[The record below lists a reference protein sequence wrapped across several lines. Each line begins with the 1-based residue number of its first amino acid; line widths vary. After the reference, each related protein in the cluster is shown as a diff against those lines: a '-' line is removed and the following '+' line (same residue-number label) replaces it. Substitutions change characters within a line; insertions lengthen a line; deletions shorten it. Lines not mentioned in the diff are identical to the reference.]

1 MEKELDKIDD
11 ARKLIQ
17 QEQAVLLYFY
27 NDHCAPCISLRPK
40 VTELISQDFPKVKLA
55 FINSEKHP
63 EFSAEFGVYE
73 NPVLMLFFDGR
84 EQWRGSKY
92 ISIASLKETIDR
104 PYRIIF
110 SE

>member
-1 MEKELDKIDD
+1 MEKELEKIED
-11 ARKLIQ
+11 ARNLIQ

-40 VTELISQDFPKVKLA
+40 VMELIRQHFPKVELA

-73 NPVLMLFFDGR
+73 NPVLLLFFDGR
-84 EQWRGSKY
+84 EHWRGSKY
-92 ISIASLKETIDR
+92 ISIAALKETIER
-104 PYRIIF
+104 PYSIIF
-110 SE
+110 DD

>member
-1 MEKELDKIDD
+1 MEKELDKIED
-11 ARKLIQ
+11 ARTLIQ
-17 QEQAVLLYFY
+17 QEPAVLLYFY

-40 VTELISQDFPKVKLA
+40 VTELIERDFQKVKLA

-63 EFSAEFGVYE
+63 AFSAEFGVYE

-84 EQWRGSKY
+84 ESWRGSKY
-92 ISIASLKETIDR
+92 ISIASLKEIIER

-110 SE
+110 DD